1 MKFNSIT
8 EIKKWFEEHEYA
20 EEVHE
25 AINFLLGKV
34 NDVKPREFVG
44 LEIKDFYCNG
54 FFGRRYDLEGSI
66 IIDNGYDYITVRTK
80 DGDFATAFFDDG
92 WKSEMRYFVEE
103 WTRDKKGDDEWYE
116 G

>member
-1 MKFNSIT
+1 MRFSSIK
-8 EIKKWFEEHEYA
+8 EIKQWFAENKYA

-25 AINFLLGKV
+25 AIDFLLSKV

-54 FFGRRYDLEGSI
+54 FFGRRYDLDGSI
-66 IIDNGYDYITVRTK
+66 IIDSGYNYITVRTK
-80 DGDFATAFFDDG
+80 NGDIATAVFEEG
-92 WKSEMRYFVEE
+92 WQLNEMRELIE
-103 WTRDKKGDDEWYE
+103 GWTREKEE